1 MPEKPIDGR
10 DAALASLPV
19 TGYLADGHTST
30 ALPVALAS
38 RKQAPARRTAS
49 RAALLPAFS
58 AQRATAARS
67 SAQTLK
73 KGMRVFV
80 AGKLVQRSWQDNDGN
95 KRQTVEIQVTPRR
108 TGSPVRYRRGHK
120 VDRRGFGFVLG
131 REVLGRRKADPRR
144 WLRSESLRHSRR
156 LSQATSTT
164 RPSPAEPGVRARSKE
179 TLAGR
184 CVEHVRE
191 RPVGLQNPESSHAAT
206 LSYSWMSPPRTSR
219 R

>member
-1 MPEKPIDGR
+1 M
-10 DAALASLPV
+10 AAMLPSLPFPSPG
-19 TGYLADGHTST
+19 TW
-30 ALPVALAS
+30 
-38 RKQAPARRTAS
+38 RTATPRPPCQS
-49 RAALLPAFS
+49 RLRLGSKRPREGQPPGRLYS
-58 AQRATAARS
+58 QRSRRNAQRRHS

-164 RPSPAEPGVRARSKE
+164 HARPADEPGVRARSKE

-191 RPVGLQNPESSHAAT
+191 RPHVGRYPV
-206 LSYSWMSPPRTSR
+206 
-219 R
+219 